1 MNSLRNVELFKGIS
15 DESIDEMMKCFKAET
30 RSFRKGDTIIVY
42 SPELEYLCIQLS
54 GKAHLY
60 SIDSDGNDT
69 LLEHYAEN
77 DIYGE
82 VFTMPYGELGYVVEA
97 DTDCQV
103 IFIRFSEITGR
114 CAKACQHHTDITN
127 NLFYLTA
134 KKTQMLLLRINMISR
149 KTVRQKLEA
158 YLQYL
163 EEKFG
168 TKEFDTEMSLSQL
181 ARYLCVDRTSLMRE
195 FRLMREEGILE
206 NSGRRIKL
214 LQ

>member
-69 LLEHYAEN
+69 LLEHYTEN

-97 DTDCQV
+97 DTDCKV

-134 KKTQMLLLRINMISR
+134 KNTQMLLLRINMISR

-163 EEKFG
+163 EEKYG

-206 NSGRRIKL
+206 NSGRKIKL
-214 LQ
+214 LK